1 MAEGAK
7 KRQATR
13 EELRA
18 VANPLRLRILRLCLH
33 EELTNK
39 ELAERLRKDPGSL
52 HHHVRML
59 VDTGFLEV
67 TGVRSSPR
75 GALEKPY
82 RATGKSWTID
92 VGDPST
98 RADLAMLDA
107 LRAELLEAEDAP
119 GELMASRLGLRL
131 SAASA
136 TELRARLADL
146 LEEYSKREDA
156 DGDLYGLFVVLHPR
170 SSGRGDSSARG
181 SGCDSGG
188 RSARSIPDG

>member
-1 MAEGAK
+1 MAKGAK

-39 ELAERLRKDPGSL
+39 ELADRLGKDPGSL

-67 TGVRSSPR
+67 TGVRSSAR

-92 VGDPST
+92 VGDSSA
-98 RADLAMLDA
+98 RADLAMIDA
-107 LRAELLEAEDAP
+107 LREEIAESEIQP
-119 GELMASRLGLRL
+119 MVSRLGLRL
-131 SAASA
+131 SEESA
-136 TELRARLADL
+136 LELQDRLVAIVNDFV
-146 LEEYSKREDA
+146 ERDDA
-156 DGDLYGLFVVLHPR
+156 DGDLYGLFVALHQRPAPN
-170 SSGRGDSSARG
+170 GRAG
-181 SGCDSGG
+181 
-188 RSARSIPDG
+188 

>member
-1 MAEGAK
+1 MGKGAE

-39 ELAERLRKDPGSL
+39 ELAERLGKDPGSL

-59 VDTGFLEV
+59 VDSGFLEP
-67 TGVRSSPR
+67 TGVRTSAR

-92 VGDPST
+92 VGDPSA
-98 RADLAMLDA
+98 RADFAMLDA
-107 LRAELLEAEDAP
+107 LRDELLEAH
-119 GELMASRLGLRL
+119 GEVIVSRLGLRL
-131 SAASA
+131 NDASAA
-136 TELRARLADL
+136 ELRQRLQAL
-146 LEEYSKREDA
+146 LEEFSKRDDA
-156 DGDLYGLFVVLHPR
+156 EGDLFGLFVALHPR
-170 SSGRGDSSARG
+170 PSGRGG
-181 SGCDSGG
+181 
-188 RSARSIPDG
+188 